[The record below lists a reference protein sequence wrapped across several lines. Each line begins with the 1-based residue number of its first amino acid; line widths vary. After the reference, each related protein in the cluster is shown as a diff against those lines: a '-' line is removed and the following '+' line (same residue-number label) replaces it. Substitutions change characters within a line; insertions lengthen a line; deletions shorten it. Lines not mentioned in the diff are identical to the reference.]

1 MTQNPNTDPG
11 SGPKSSPGPQGRE
24 SAYFWRFS
32 NRVWLKLLSEERRPV
47 KQRDRPRPQPPPPSG
62 HKCVRAVSSAAAGAD
77 SYLSR
82 CSRCPGAILHRVP
95 SHKSHR
101 SLRRVSRQI
110 NALRSQLRRFPLSTG
125 NTGAPAPRLACGE
138 QSRRLRR
145 CSSRERRTLRLSL
158 PPAADL
164 RSQAAESTTLS
175 KPFQNKAEMTS
186 HYSITAGPSA

>member
-11 SGPKSSPGPQGRE
+11 SGPRSSPGPQGRE

-47 KQRDRPRPQPPPPSG
+47 KQRDRPLPQPPARPPYG

-125 NTGAPAPRLACGE
+125 NTGAPAPRAQPVANKAGGSGGAPAGNDELCVCLCR
-138 QSRRLRR
+138 QLRTCAVKPQR
-145 CSSRERRTLRLSL
+145 APLF
-158 PPAADL
+158 PN
-164 RSQAAESTTLS
+164 LS
-175 KPFQNKAEMTS
+175 KIKRR
-186 HYSITAGPSA
+186 